1 MGAQK
6 EIMDTYLMNLTV
18 LEEEEEK
25 EGVSDDEE
33 IQKETIKDDMGQ
45 TTSGPRNYLE
55 IKVTL
60 KLV

>member
-1 MGAQK
+1 MDAWKQ
-6 EIMDTYLMNLTV
+6 IMDTYLMNLQV
-18 LEEEEEK
+18 LEEEEK
-25 EGVSDDEE
+25 EGVNDDEE